1 MFDLFLLV
9 LNPLVPKADHIRLA
23 ILMSLGVALVACASS
38 PGPGPQGKVSD
49 QALYFDSPKQ
59 AVPAIA
65 TMLRNRDWQTL
76 ASYYDLS
83 HSSITREAL
92 VSGRYF
98 INADT
103 NAERSPPPQ
112 GELARYRQP
121 FHPMFEYSGTAAT
134 DEAGVVVVEVMLEI
148 DQGQGMPPQRV
159 LDEFRMKQHEQ
170 GWQILP
176 AELG

>member
-1 MFDLFLLV
+1 M
-9 LNPLVPKADHIRLA
+9 IRLA
-23 ILMSLGVALVACASS
+23 ILASLGVALLGCASP
-38 PGPGPQGKVSD
+38 PGPGGEGQDSD
-49 QALYFDSPKQ
+49 QARYFDSPKQ

-83 HSSITREAL
+83 DSSISREAL
-92 VSGRYF
+92 VSGGYF

-103 NAERSPPPQ
+103 NAEQSPPPQ

-121 FHPMFEYSGTAAT
+121 FHPMSEYRGTAAT

-170 GWQILP
+170 GWQILL
-176 AELG
+176 AERG